1 MGRTASAAGENS
13 TGDRLDMKRVLPVFL
28 IVVVDLL
35 GLTIIIPLMP
45 LYATSFG
52 ATPFIIG
59 LLGASYPLM
68 QFIGAPLLGRLSDRW
83 GRRPILL
90 ASQLGTFIG
99 FIVLGY
105 ANALWLLFLARLIDG
120 ISGAN
125 ISTAQ
130 AVISDITT
138 EKTRT
143 QGLGLIGAAFGIG
156 FVIGPILAFIAL
168 ALSGNNYHVP
178 AFVAA
183 GFSAVS
189 LLLTWFLLPETHPSI
204 GDETGEQRSPLT
216 VQAMFTALRMPHI
229 GILLTLMFTQQIAF
243 GGFEQLLALFTL
255 ERLGLN
261 ASGNAVI
268 FVFVGLLVVA
278 VQGGFIGPWSRR
290 WGDRRLVFIGLAT
303 LAIGLVMVS
312 FTPEQPVPWYSRAEM
327 TAELGSNE
335 DFRTHENP
343 VTAEL
348 GVSLPDDTQGGWVGL
363 VWMLVAMIPTS
374 IGGGILQPSINSM
387 ITKRVSQGEVGGT
400 LGISSALLSGA
411 NAIAPILGG
420 ALFGAFGAGMPF
432 LVFGVIM
439 AVLLFGALR
448 VIEPIEST
456 SPTRAAQPG

>member
-1 MGRTASAAGENS
+1 MTS
-13 TGDRLDMKRVLPVFL
+13 TEGQKVSEAIEDRLDMKKVLPVFL

-59 LLGASYPLM
+59 LLGASYPLT

-90 ASQLGTFIG
+90 ASQIGTFIG

-105 ANALWLLFLARLIDG
+105 ADALWLLFLARVIDG

-130 AVISDITT
+130 AVISDITN

-156 FVIGPILAFIAL
+156 FVIGPVVAFIAL
-168 ALSGNNYHVP
+168 AASGNNYHVP

-183 GFSAVS
+183 GFSAIS
-189 LLLTWFLLPETHPSI
+189 LVLTWFFLPETHPARGGKTDSSKP
-204 GDETGEQRSPLT
+204 GLT
-216 VQAMFTALRMPHI
+216 VRAMFQTLRMPHI
-229 GILLTLMFTQQIAF
+229 GILLTLMFLQQIAF

-268 FVFVGLLVVA
+268 FVFVGILVVA

-290 WGDRRLVFIGLAT
+290 WGDRRLIFVGLAT
-303 LAIGLVMVS
+303 LAIGLIMVS
-312 FTPEQPVPWYSRAEM
+312 FTPGQPVPWYSRSEM
-327 TAELGSNE
+327 AAELGVND
-335 DFRTHENP
+335 DFRTLENP
-343 VTAEL
+343 TTANL
-348 GVSLPDDTQGGWVGL
+348 GVSLPDDGNTGWLGL
-363 VWMLVAMIPTS
+363 AWMLLAMVPTS
-374 IGGGILQPSINSM
+374 LGGGILQPSINSM
-387 ITKRVSQGEVGGT
+387 ITKRVSAGEIGGT

-411 NAIAPILGG
+411 NATAPIFGG
-420 ALFGAFGAGMPF
+420 ALFGAFGASMPF
-432 LVFGVIM
+432 LVFGLIM
-439 AVLLFGALR
+439 AGLLVGALR
-448 VIEPIEST
+448 VIKPIDQTIQTIKVE
-456 SPTRAAQPG
+456 